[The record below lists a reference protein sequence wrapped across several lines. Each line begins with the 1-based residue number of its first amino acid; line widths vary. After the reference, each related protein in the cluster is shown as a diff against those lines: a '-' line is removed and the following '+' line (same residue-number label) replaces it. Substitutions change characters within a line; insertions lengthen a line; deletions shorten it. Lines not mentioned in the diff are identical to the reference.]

1 MASSRGAGDVASSPG
16 LRGVSGRLDPEVR
29 RIAIVVILGN
39 IMALL
44 DTTIVNI
51 ALESLSRE
59 LHTSLDAVQWVVTA
73 YLLSLAAVIPITAWA
88 ARRVGPKRLFLLSV
102 ILFTLGSALCG
113 LATSTGE
120 LIAFRVLQGVGGG
133 MIMPV
138 GQMIVVRAAGARN
151 LTRVMSA
158 IGVPIVLAPVL
169 GPTIGGLLL
178 DSVGWRWIFF
188 VNLPIGVATV
198 IAGLRKLPS
207 YPAEDAGPFD
217 LPGLGL
223 IATGLVAMTYG
234 LAEVG
239 SSGSSSTHV
248 VLPLTLG
255 ILMVAAF
262 AVRALRIERPLL
274 DMRLYANKQFSAA
287 AVTGFCFGAALFG
300 GMILMPLYYQTV
312 RHLNAVHTG
321 LLLAPRGIGAAAG
334 TWMSARLTD
343 RFGAGPTTLIGG
355 VIALVANLPLVMIGS
370 RTPYLILVGTMVIGG
385 FGLGLGT
392 TPAMTAAYRTLRPAQ
407 INDAAPQLNIIMRV
421 GGSIGTAILTVV
433 LQSHLIRAGR
443 SVAAQAHA
451 FGSSF
456 WWVFAVTAAA
466 LLPPAALIVAER
478 REASPVG
485 SGEPQ
490 EGSRVVSAEMIETG

>member
-1 MASSRGAGDVASSPG
+1 MSAEAAAAPVR
-16 LRGVSGRLDPEVR
+16 RGVSGRLDPEVR

-44 DTTIVNI
+44 DSTIVNI
-51 ALESLSRE
+51 ALETLSRDM
-59 LHTSLDAVQWVVTA
+59 HTSLDNIQWVVTA
-73 YLLSLAAVIPITAWA
+73 YLLALAAVIPITAWA
-88 ARRVGPKRLFLLSV
+88 ARRVGPKRLFVLSV
-102 ILFTLGSALCG
+102 TLFTLGSALCG

-151 LTRVMSA
+151 LTKVMSA

-169 GPTIGGLLL
+169 GPTVGGLLL
-178 DSVGWRWIFF
+178 DTVGWRWIFF
-188 VNLPIGVATV
+188 VNLPIGVAAV

-207 YPAEDAGPFD
+207 YPPEDAGPFD
-217 LPGLGL
+217 FPGLGL

-239 SSGSSSTHV
+239 SFGNKFIHI

-255 ILMVAAF
+255 VLMVAGF
-262 AVRALRIERPLL
+262 VVRALRIERPLL

-300 GMILMPLYYQTV
+300 GTILMPLYYQTV

-321 LLLAPRGIGAAAG
+321 LLLAPRGIGAAVG
-334 TWMSARLTD
+334 TWMSARFTD
-343 RFGAGPTTLIGG
+343 RFGAGVTTLIGG
-355 VIALVANLPLVMIGS
+355 VIALVATLPLVLIGS
-370 RTPYLILVGTMVIGG
+370 RTPYVFLVGTMVIGG

-392 TPAMTAAYRTLRPAQ
+392 TPAMTAAFRTLRPAQ
-407 INDAAPQLNIIMRV
+407 VNDAAPQLNIIMRV

-443 SVAAQAHA
+443 SLAAQAHA
-451 FGSSF
+451 FGTSF

-478 REASPVG
+478 REGLPVA

-490 EGSRVVSAEMIETG
+490 EGPHVVAAEMIETG